1 MNSTASKIV
10 ICLALVILAVVS
22 FFPLARSF
30 PDSGL
35 YSGAVQ
41 ECTASIDE
49 KTATVLRLTATATVT
64 SAGISAIP
72 GDTATPIA
80 EKLADFSEY
89 FLVILCVLYAEK
101 YLLAIIPSGVFKL
114 LVPLACAFFAAG
126 TLRSSRRRLVQGG
139 KLLLIG
145 LLMLCVIPVSLKVS
159 DTIYRNYQESIS
171 ATINAAEALT
181 ETTDELVQ
189 AQEDQT
195 LIDKILG
202 KLRETTG
209 SLTNRAADTLNS
221 FVEAMAVMI
230 VTSCVIP
237 ILVLLFFLWVIK
249 QLTGVDL
256 RDYAPRRPRREARE
270 DASQRQRVSI

>member
-1 MNSTASKIV
+1 MNNTISKIA
-10 ICLALVILAVVS
+10 ICAALVILAVVS
-22 FFPLARSF
+22 FFPIAKSF
-30 PDSGL
+30 PDSKL
-35 YSGAVQ
+35 YDSTVQ
-41 ECTASIDE
+41 TCTASIDE

-101 YLLAIIPSGVFKL
+101 YLLAIIPAGVFRL
-114 LVPLACAFFAAG
+114 LVPLACLFFCVGAV
-126 TLRSSRRRLVQGG
+126 RSSRRWAAQGG
-139 KLLLIG
+139 RLLLVG
-145 LLMLCVIPVSLKVS
+145 LLMLCVIPMSLKVS
-159 DTIYRNYQESIS
+159 DKIYDTYQDSIN
-171 ATINAAEALT
+171 ATINAAEELT

-189 AQEDQT
+189 AQDDQG

-202 KLRETTG
+202 KLKETTG
-209 SLTNRAADTLNS
+209 SLTNRAADTLKR

-237 ILVLLFFLWVIK
+237 ILVLLFFLWVIR

-256 RDYAPRRPRREARE
+256 RDYAPRRHHRREECEHERE
-270 DASQRQRVSI
+270 TVEV